1 MSRSQ
6 KLILWYIVIL
16 FVLGWIGFFP
26 AESPLIWAPLA
37 AMTSYWI
44 LYFTGVF
51 KRERYR
57 EAVDTVESQP
67 TRADEWKR
75 KLEEGRREAASYKEG
90 LEEDSEDITIKL
102 FDADQQLESSII
114 IKATGE
120 IEIEGKPPED
130 IVHAAK
136 LLQDSIKH
144 FGPKGVA
151 DELKRQIHEMYG
163 DKDA

>member
-90 LEEDSEDITIKL
+90 LEEDSEDITIKV
-102 FDADQQLESSII
+102 DESSNTRLRVTRSSIQQVLS
-114 IKATGE
+114 KGE
-120 IEIEGKPPED
+120 
-130 IVHAAK
+130 
-136 LLQDSIKH
+136 S
-144 FGPKGVA
+144 
-151 DELKRQIHEMYG
+151 DESKSG
-163 DKDA
+163 S